1 MPITSRS
8 TERTNNIVKAAAQ
21 LFALQ
26 GYHRTSTREIAR
38 LADVSENTLFRHF
51 NHKEDL
57 FWSAIRSLST
67 GLKLRRDLL
76 EGVTKCDAP
85 EVVLPKIVDLLTD
98 TVTFSPE
105 LLRLIAVA
113 FLELHSKADVFS
125 KKQLSPVFSTINQYL
140 TRSMEAGKVRE
151 MDPTIATVA
160 LVTTVLLHSGLLKLI
175 EGDRLPYADS
185 REAARAYTKF
195 WLNVLGPGTV
205 DHRQQVTPI
214 TKRPSA

>member
-8 TERTNNIVKAAAQ
+8 TERTHNIVKAAAQ

-51 NHKEDL
+51 DHKEDL

-76 EGVTKCDAP
+76 DGMTKCEAP
-85 EVVLPKIVDLLTD
+85 EVVLPKIFDLLTD

-105 LLRLIAVA
+105 LLRLFAVA
-113 FLELHSKADVFS
+113 FLELHPKADVFN
-125 KKQLSPVFSTINQYL
+125 KEQLSPIFSTINHYL
-140 TRSMEAGKVRE
+140 ARSIEGGKVRDL
-151 MDPTIATVA
+151 DPTIVTVG
-160 LVTTVLLHSGLLKLI
+160 LVSTVLLHSGLTKLI
-175 EGDRLPYADS
+175 DGDKLPYADS

-195 WLNVLGPGTV
+195 WLDVLVPATLA
-205 DHRQQVTPI
+205 HPRPI
-214 TKRPSA
+214 TPLT